1 MLKIVDK
8 VDVNRFSYKDT
19 EANIC
24 YTNDTRVYINKMW
37 NDKLKT
43 KDAILISANSDD
55 FESQDMYLY
64 ERSPVIATRTKRD
77 EQADILWANSE
88 KYWVSGYDDKNI
100 VLWTEIPNEN
110 GEKED
115 YVIDVEI
122 DEFKNNFYMNYC
134 CTTQKMQGETLADN
148 FTIYD
153 WD

>member
-77 EQADILWANSE
+77 EQADI
-88 KYWVSGYDDKNI
+88 YGRIVKNI
-100 VLWTEIPNEN
+100 GLVDMMIRTLFF
-110 GEKED
+110 GLKYQMKMEKKK
-115 YVIDVEI
+115 IMLLMLRL
-122 DEFKNNFYMNYC
+122 MNSKI
-134 CTTQKMQGETLADN
+134 TS
-148 FTIYD
+148 I
-153 WD
+153 